1 MDGFEHRGNFSET
14 GRAILAAAIPL
25 FAEKGFAAVTVREIA
40 ESVGIRTATLYYHFP
55 SKDGMYI
62 AAIAQTFADKAEG
75 ITSALAEPGTPDE
88 KLRRLI
94 FRFTERMAGDR
105 YFRLLLQRELLD
117 GDEKRLRLLAETVFR
132 EQFSSIAGLAADVS
146 PGCDAH
152 LLAIS
157 MAGLVLYHLETA
169 PIRRFLPG
177 GRPEHDDPAVIAQ
190 HVTRLL
196 LQGIGGCGSA

>member
-1 MDGFEHRGNFSET
+1 MDRSDLLGNLSET
-14 GRAILAAAIPL
+14 GHAILAAAIPL

-40 ESVGIRTATLYYHFP
+40 EAVGIRTATLYYHFP
-55 SKDGMYI
+55 SKESMHL

-75 ITSALAEPGTPDE
+75 ISSALAEPGTPE
-88 KLRRLI
+88 EQLRRLI

-117 GDEKRLRLLAETVFR
+117 GDEKRLQVLAETVFQ
-132 EQFSSIAGLAADVS
+132 EQFLSLARLATDVS

-177 GRPEHDDPAVIAQ
+177 GRSEHDDPAVIAQ
-190 HVTRLL
+190 HVTQLL
-196 LQGIGGCGSA
+196 LRGISGCASP